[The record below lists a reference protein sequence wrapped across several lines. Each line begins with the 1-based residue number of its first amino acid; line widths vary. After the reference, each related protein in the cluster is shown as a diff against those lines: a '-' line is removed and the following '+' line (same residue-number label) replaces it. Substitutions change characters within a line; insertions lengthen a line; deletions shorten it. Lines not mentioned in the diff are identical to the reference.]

1 MRLRLWVILFAI
13 AALTAFVILNWPVFI
28 APTPLSLGFTS
39 YEAPLGVVMLALVV
53 GMSLVFAAYMAV
65 WQSTILMDARRQAKE
80 IQAQRTLAEQE
91 ETSRFSELRTTLHSE
106 FEQMSK
112 RMETSQLALSQEI
125 RENVN
130 SLAAILAEMDDRAK
144 PHP

>member
-28 APTPLSLGFTS
+28 APTPLSLGFAS

-112 RMETSQLALSQEI
+112 RLETSQLALSQEI
-125 RENVN
+125 RDNVN

>member
-112 RMETSQLALSQEI
+112 RLETSQLALSQEI
-125 RENVN
+125 RDNVN

>member
-1 MRLRLWVILFAI
+1 
-13 AALTAFVILNWPVFI
+13 
-28 APTPLSLGFTS
+28 
-39 YEAPLGVVMLALVV
+39 
-53 GMSLVFAAYMAV
+53 
-65 WQSTILMDARRQAKE
+65 LMDARRQAKE